1 MLLIVRVAPSH
12 HFILAWLQ
20 LLATVACQVFAEE
33 CKGSSS
39 ETCANKNA
47 SSSADLW
54 CWEQDDWTFWKEKE
68 YFLPDLW
75 DHFECDDHYES
86 PGPLYNQETWMN
98 LRQVYHDVVGS
109 RKSSIGS
116 PVLEEDGF
124 SVTVQVFKQSE
135 SKEGRSLFATQD
147 IKKGEHIWSGLKQE
161 AMFDNGVDF
170 KRFLARIPVPIA
182 CDHLHYLGSV
192 DFDDDSD
199 SMAKDARI
207 SAILDDGAFFNTVAR
222 EEDAASDADSAN
234 AGCMPEWE
242 DRHPGGCDQNLF
254 ALKDIRAGQEIT
266 IVDEEDADSNKSDG
280 WELFDMG
287 PFLAHQRD
295 ALEQMRQNDHLF
307 NPWSHYN
314 CNDDSVWTQ
323 PRPLYSN
330 DVWMRFRQTY
340 IDVVGSTDSSIGTEV
355 NPKDGFVISTE
366 VKRAPGKGRGLFAAE
381 DIPRG
386 QLIWMS
392 SKQTASFES
401 GEDFKDFLDLL
412 EVDEACD
419 IIQMSYVYGTTTSN
433 EGAMEILTELDN
445 MTFVNSVE
453 DEDPDAGC
461 LPEWEAR
468 DPGGCIMN
476 VYALRDIENGEE
488 ILVDY
493 SEMGAIKDGWN
504 EFGIHVFI
512 FSGERYRNR
521 YPITL

>member
-1 MLLIVRVAPSH
+1 MTMALTTLIAPSH
-12 HFILAWLQ
+12 HFMLAWLL
-20 LLATVACQVFAEE
+20 LLATIACQVFADEPVLRN
-33 CKGSSS
+33 GSSS
-39 ETCANKNA
+39 RAKHPYT
-47 SSSADLW
+47 SPSADSW
-54 CWEQDDWTFWKEKE
+54 WEQDDWTFWKEKQ

-116 PVLEEDGF
+116 PVSEEDGF
-124 SVTVQVFKQSE
+124 SVTVQVKQSE
-135 SKEGRSLFATQD
+135 SEGRSLFATQD
-147 IKKGEHIWSGLKQE
+147 IKKGEHIWSGMKQE
-161 AMFDNGVDF
+161 ALFDNGVDF
-170 KRFLARIPVPIA
+170 KKFLARIPVPIA
-182 CDHLHYLGSV
+182 CDHLHDLGSV

-199 SMAKDARI
+199 SIEDSRI
-207 SAILDDGAFFNTVAR
+207 SAILDDGAFVDTGSR
-222 EEDAASDADSAN
+222 EDAASDADPAN

-242 DRHPGGCDQNLF
+242 VRHPGGCDQNLF

-266 IVDEEDADSNKSDG
+266 IVDEEDDDSDESDG

-287 PFLAHQRD
+287 PFLAHERD
-295 ALEQMRQNDHLF
+295 ALEEMRENELLF
-307 NPWSHYN
+307 NPWTHYK
-314 CNDDSVWTQ
+314 CNDPSVWTM
-323 PRPLYSN
+323 PRPLYSQ
-330 DVWMRFRQTY
+330 DMWMRLRQAY
-340 IDVVGSTDSSIGTEV
+340 VEIVGSTDSSIGTEATAL
-355 NPKDGFVISTE
+355 DGFAISAE
-366 VKRAPGKGRGLFAAE
+366 VKQAPGKGRGLFAAE

-392 SKQTASFES
+392 SKQTATFES
-401 GEDFKDFLDLL
+401 GEDFKNFLDLL

-419 IIQMSYVYGTTTSN
+419 VIQWSYVEGTTTSN
-433 EGAMEILTELDN
+433 EGDMEISTDLDN
-445 MTFVNSVE
+445 MTFVNSSEE

-476 VYALRDIENGEE
+476 VYALRDIKNGEE

-493 SEMGAIKDGWN
+493 SEMGAIKDGWS

-512 FSGERYRNR
+512 FSGEKYHNR
-521 YPITL
+521 RHML